1 MLDRIYEYFITQ
13 PQRLTELGKALFGA
27 ASFALF
33 AGAIEYVAHVAT
45 GQISRLS
52 GIDAHFSLLSV
63 LPAGFPTWW
72 VPETPEGFVLYVVIT
87 LVGLATA
94 LEGRKFEKL
103 LSRY

>member
-1 MLDRIYEYFITQ
+1 MLDRIYEYIITQ
-13 PQRLTELGKALFGA
+13 PQRLTELGKAVFGA

-33 AGAIEYVAHVAT
+33 AGAIEYVAHET
-45 GQISRLS
+45 NGQINRLS
-52 GIDAHFSLLSV
+52 GIDGHFSLLNV

-72 VPETPEGFVLYVVIT
+72 IPETPEGFVLSVVIA
-87 LVGLATA
+87 LVGVATA